1 VGDVFCADR
10 DEGGGVAGTRGQ
22 VIRAGL
28 EALYVSGAHI
38 LARPLLGGV
47 GAILMLHHV
56 RPPRLDPFQPNRLLE
71 VSPAF
76 LEDVVRYL
84 RGAGIDLVSL
94 DEMHERMASGRFGRR
109 FACFT
114 FDDGYR
120 DNLQYAYPI
129 LKKHQV
135 PFAIYIPTSF
145 PDQIGDLWWLTLES
159 VIARHDRIG
168 LVIDGADKHFV
179 CVTPEEKDETFARL
193 YWWLRGFPDEREMR
207 RVIRELAARYGVDA
221 DAFCRDLCMTW
232 PELEQLAA
240 DPLVTIGAHTVDH
253 IMLKKASDAV
263 ARNEMQQGASVIEA
277 ALGKRPRHFAY
288 PVGDPTSAGQR
299 DFALAA
305 ELGFKTAVT
314 TRPGIL
320 FPQHRGHLHALPR
333 ISLNGEYQRLRYVK
347 VLLSGAP
354 TLLWNRGRK
363 LNVG

>member
-1 VGDVFCADR
+1 
-10 DEGGGVAGTRGQ
+10 VAGARGHI
-22 VIRAGL
+22 IRTGL
-28 EALYVSGAHI
+28 EALYFSGAHL

-71 VSPAF
+71 VTPAF
-76 LEDVVRYL
+76 LEDVILHL
-84 RGAGIDLVSL
+84 RRARVDLVSL
-94 DEMHERMASGRFGRR
+94 DEVHARMRSGDFKRP

-114 FDDGYR
+114 LDDGYR
-120 DNLQYAYPI
+120 DNLAYAYPI

-145 PDQIGDLWWLTLES
+145 PDQIGDLWWLTLEA
-159 VIARHDRIG
+159 VIASQDRIG
-168 LVIDGADKHFV
+168 FVHDGKEQRYFCGSTD
-179 CVTPEEKDETFARL
+179 EKYETFAQL
-193 YWWLRGFPDEREMR
+193 YWWLRGFADEPEMR
-207 RVIRELAARYGVDA
+207 HVIRDLAQRYGIDA
-221 DAFCRDLCMTW
+221 DGFCKELCMTW
-232 PELEQLAA
+232 SELEEIAA
-240 DPLVTIGAHTVDH
+240 DPLATIGAHTVDH

-263 ARNEMQQGASVIEA
+263 ARNEMQHGASVIEA
-277 ALGKRPRHFAY
+277 ALGKRPEHFAY
-288 PVGDPTSAGQR
+288 PVGDPTSAGPR

-320 FPQHRGHLHALPR
+320 FPEHRAHMTALPR
-333 ISLNGEYQRLRYVK
+333 ISLNGEFQRLRYVK

-363 LNVG
+363 VNVG